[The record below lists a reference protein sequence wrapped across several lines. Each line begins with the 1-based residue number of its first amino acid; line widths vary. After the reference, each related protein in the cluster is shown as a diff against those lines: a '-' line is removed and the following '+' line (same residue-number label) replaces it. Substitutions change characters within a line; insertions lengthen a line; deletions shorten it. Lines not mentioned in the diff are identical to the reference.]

1 MNNDWLWLYKIKK
14 YFNILQEGRRG
25 KTFSDGLLQ
34 EA

>member
-1 MNNDWLWLYKIKK
+1 MALQNKK